1 MNCNHCGAPLVEGA
15 AVCDKCGAAV
25 MANPVEIKAHENV
38 ALGFI
43 GALVGAIIG
52 GASIVLLSQIG
63 YVAAISGLL
72 TAVCTLKGYE
82 LLGKGLSKK
91 GIVICVVLMI
101 LTPVVADWLDWGL
114 WLYKDLSAYGAS
126 YFECVGLVST
136 FLADGSIAMADYLK
150 NLGILYLFVALGGF
164 GTIRSAFKGN
174 K

>member
-15 AVCDKCGAAV
+15 AACDRCGAAV
-25 MANPVEIKAHENV
+25 AVNPVEVKAPENV
-38 ALGFI
+38 ALGFV

-52 GASIVLLSQIG
+52 GASIVLLSQLG

-72 TAVCTLKGYE
+72 TAFCTLKGYE

-91 GIVICVVLMI
+91 GVVICAILMI
-101 LTPVVADWLDWGL
+101 LTPFAADWLDWGL

-126 YFECVGLVST
+126 YFECVGLLPT
-136 FLADGSIAMADYLK
+136 FLADGSIAMGDYLK
-150 NLGILYLFVALGGF
+150 NLGILYLFVVLGGF
-164 GTIRSAFKGN
+164 GTMKSAFK